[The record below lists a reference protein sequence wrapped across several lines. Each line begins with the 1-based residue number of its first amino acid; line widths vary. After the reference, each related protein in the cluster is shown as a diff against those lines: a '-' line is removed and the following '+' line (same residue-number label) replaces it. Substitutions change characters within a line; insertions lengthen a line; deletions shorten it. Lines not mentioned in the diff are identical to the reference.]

1 MHRFHPVGLIAA
13 LLMVSIVGVA
23 EGTPV
28 TLTNADFSAG
38 LTGWTTFVT
47 ANGSLGPAPLPS
59 TQSFDVDGDSVP
71 TPAAWFQ
78 VGEQVFTGLQEGG
91 GIFQSFTTGAGTLT
105 MNADI
110 AVFTQ
115 GPSNASGG
123 IFTMLLDNV
132 AVAVFDSGNTTS
144 GQTER
149 SSLNAVVAVGAGSH
163 EIRFLMTRPFIHG
176 TLGETPFQYIDD
188 VALDLNGVQTP
199 IPEPATLSLFGAGLA
214 AAWARSR
221 RTARRS

>member
-1 MHRFHPVGLIAA
+1 
-13 LLMVSIVGVA
+13 
-23 EGTPV
+23 
-28 TLTNADFSAG
+28 
-38 LTGWTTFVT
+38 
-47 ANGSLGPAPLPS
+47 
-59 TQSFDVDGDSVP
+59 
-71 TPAAWFQ
+71 
-78 VGEQVFTGLQEGG
+78 
-91 GIFQSFTTGAGTLT
+91 
-105 MNADI
+105 
-110 AVFTQ
+110 
-115 GPSNASGG
+115 
-123 IFTMLLDNV
+123 MLLDNV